1 MPAHGV
7 SGVYLY
13 GAPVTYKDDPA
24 TIRQHPEVFIQID
37 IGQHLKN
44 HVHALAFGGIH
55 DLLRGIG
62 IVMVDHMMGTLFGD
76 KGLSPIGAGGT
87 YHRQIGSP
95 CQLYG
100 SRTYPAAGA
109 VNEDCFTGYTYRL
122 LKQSAIGGNER
133 HIDTRALSKRN
144 IVGQWMDLGCGA

>member
-13 GAPVTYKDDPA
+13 GAPITYKDDPA

-76 KGLSPIGAGGT
+76 KDLSPIGAGGT
-87 YHRQIGSP
+87 QRLRRIATGKGS
-95 CQLYG
+95 
-100 SRTYPAAGA
+100 S
-109 VNEDCFTGYTYRL
+109 
-122 LKQSAIGGNER
+122 
-133 HIDTRALSKRN
+133 HIDPIT
-144 IVGQWMDLGCGA
+144 DLHMMEATSDR